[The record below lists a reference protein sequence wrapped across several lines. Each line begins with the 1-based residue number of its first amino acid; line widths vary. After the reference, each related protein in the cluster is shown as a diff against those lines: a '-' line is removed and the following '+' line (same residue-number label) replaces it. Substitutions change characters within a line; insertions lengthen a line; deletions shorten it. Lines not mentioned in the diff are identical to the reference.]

1 VLDYERLEAGE
12 LHLDATEFSLR
23 GLTASAIGMF
33 AAQAKAKQLSL
44 NQDFAEGL
52 SDGWIGDPIR
62 LRQVLCNLLS
72 NAIKFTQQ
80 HGRVTL
86 RVTSPATPQGGFIV
100 RFEVSDSGPGISAEA
115 QLRLFRPYGQGDS
128 SIASR
133 FGGTGLGLSICKEL
147 LQLMKGS
154 MEVQSQLGAG
164 ATFCVAVPLTPADP
178 RGPQLTSTDAIAQLN
193 LPADLK
199 VMLVEDDLVNQM
211 VMEAVLRDLGAHVF
225 TANSG
230 EQALDL
236 LEQTDI
242 DLVLMDCHLPE
253 MDGLTTTGHWRNEE
267 ARLQLPRVPV
277 IGLTG
282 DVYAGAREAGL
293 AAGMDDYLT
302 KPASRADIGAV
313 LARWA
318 PETR

>member
-1 VLDYERLEAGE
+1 MLDYERLEAGE

-211 VMEAVLRDLGAHVF
+211 VMEAVLRDLGACLH
-225 TANSG
+225 G
-230 EQALDL
+230 EQRRASARPLGADGHRPRTHGLPSAGNGRADNHWALAQRGSAPATPPRARDWAHRRC
-236 LEQTDI
+236 
-242 DLVLMDCHLPE
+242 VRRGARGVPRGGHGRLP
-253 MDGLTTTGHWRNEE
+253 DE
-267 ARLQLPRVPV
+267 ARLPR
-277 IGLTG
+277 
-282 DVYAGAREAGL
+282 
-293 AAGMDDYLT
+293 
-302 KPASRADIGAV
+302 
-313 LARWA
+313 
-318 PETR
+318 